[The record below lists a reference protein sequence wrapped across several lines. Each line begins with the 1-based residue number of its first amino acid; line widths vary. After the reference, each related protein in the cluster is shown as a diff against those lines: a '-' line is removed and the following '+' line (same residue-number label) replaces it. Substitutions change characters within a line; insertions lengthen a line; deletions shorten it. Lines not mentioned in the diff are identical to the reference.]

1 MEGIQAV
8 FKVKGKLEVRNG
20 GATGPTKKGIIN
32 GLKN

>member
-20 GATGPTKKGIIN
+20 GAIGPTKKGDN
-32 GLKN
+32 